1 MPLDV
6 QWSLICI
13 PGSHEQQEIKTKID
27 QNSLCGDFFL
37 AFLGRW
43 TQMFDLTKRESFPSE
58 IEIASP
64 PKQNTSAKTINI
76 ELG

>member
-1 MPLDV
+1 MPLDG

-13 PGSHEQQEIKTKID
+13 PVSHEQQEIKPKID

-43 TQMFDLTKRESFPSE
+43 TQMFDLTRRQSFLSE
-58 IEIASP
+58 IEIAPP
-64 PKQNTSAKTINI
+64 PKRNTSAKTII
-76 ELG
+76 MELG

>member
-1 MPLDV
+1 MPLNGW
-6 QWSLICI
+6 WSLICI

-27 QNSLCGDFFL
+27 QNSLCGNFFL

-43 TQMFDLTKRESFPSE
+43 TQMFDLTERQSFPSE
-58 IEIASP
+58 IEIAP
-64 PKQNTSAKTINI
+64 LAKLNTSAKPINI